1 MPPAPDV
8 PTSTTPLTTD
18 EQVNMLT
25 DGDDKI
31 SPATFPVPTA
41 SPGYI
46 ETLAAALRTAGQ
58 SVADTGNDID
68 SSWGA
73 LTSSYK
79 APEADELYTVLGPV
93 ARDGDDVLTGLNNA
107 ANALENFA
115 EDLRGIK
122 RRWNSLRTEAYTFR
136 ARIDAKGDDWRD
148 AEGVAGFFGIGES
161 PDVEEN
167 SRLISEGTG
176 IIEDYEAAERDCANQ
191 INHYVPDRTGF
202 EAMPSGGGELDP
214 DVFYHGYEDSLSD
227 LATEWDMGGA
237 TTDEHWWV
245 DAGAAV
251 WDFGV
256 GAVEGTGA
264 MLGMH
269 SSEGWFQAS
278 WGDALWEYHEGNVQ
292 SVASLVGMYDG
303 ESDSWGWAGGD
314 ALGSAWKDLAHSV
327 VPWEEWGER
336 PGYVIGTAALNI
348 VAMVGG
354 AALTATGVGAVV
366 GVPLMAWRGMAI
378 VDGMGGRGGG
388 SGSGSGTNVDVD
400 LPAGIPNYGG
410 LNSPIASLDASSF
423 DRGDYSPAQWTEL
436 QTHLDRWASASD
448 SGGGSSDP
456 GGRPGAPG
464 RPAQPRNDRDEQ
476 DPARQVDPTA
486 QQLADGEAFWDI
498 VEQPDL
504 AEVDRAADRDN
515 QPRIQEVARESQTD
529 PNGPRG
535 SAEGRWTA
543 AELLDGP
550 EGAGDRVPAGVGGR
564 GDDTLTAERDVP
576 VSPPDRTVNL
586 TDGTGR
592 GSDGDRVGERD
603 PRTDTDARNRPGDG
617 PENRRD
623 VPNDRHGADM
633 RDRNPDVR
641 NSADGGDPP
650 KRTPSGEDRV
660 DARIDARTSPLD
672 PSGRSDTDGASSGSR
687 THNDGHDGVSARP
700 ASGPD
705 SPDLQRDGS
714 DGSGDADSRSSSADN
729 GPDGRQEEPLPVPKT
744 REEAQARARDILG
757 TMDLGT
763 GTDFRDNFVDL
774 VNDKKYGALLER
786 AFYNTLGHRYRE
798 GLSINGQPIPS
809 LTRADTGDPWIAR
822 DALPPPEAP
831 FYLPGEIKG
840 TRAGITIQV
849 LRNLDRFA
857 NLRQISLDAYNPL
870 NRIVQ
875 GLKAKYANTPSSSVN
890 QDLARAREIR
900 KPMGRMRTRLTERFG
915 DKSAEQAVRDT
926 FNGSEVTFEE
936 PLRNPDGKPVKD
948 SEGKVVTT
956 TWRGTLPELAESEPG
971 RPNPIPVSD
980 NAPKN
985 GNHQFDQIWRTADGG
1000 LVIVEAKS
1008 SLDTGLNERT
1018 IKTADGPKRV
1028 QQGTREYFNDI
1039 LKRMIKRGGE
1049 ELELALEIQDMMIE
1063 SPEKLHYV
1071 EAKGDPDKSGK
1082 YRGNSMKFFDIREEE
1097 E

>member
-1 MPPAPDV
+1 VFDTV
-8 PTSTTPLTTD
+8 I
-18 EQVNMLT
+18 LT
-25 DGDDKI
+25 DCDGKI
-31 SPATFPVPTA
+31 SPGDFPVPEAVPTDLEELA
-41 SPGYI
+41 RTLRAAGGRMA
-46 ETLAAALRTAGQ
+46 ETGAAIT
-58 SVADTGNDID
+58 
-68 SSWGA
+68 SSWSG
-73 LTSSYK
+73 LSTWYS
-79 APEADELYTVLGPV
+79 APEAETLYSVLGPV
-93 ARDGDDVLTGLNNA
+93 NSSGIVIEMATDRVAGAV
-107 ANALENFA
+107 EEFA
-115 EDLRGIK
+115 ESVRDIK
-122 RRWNSLRTEAYTFR
+122 RRWGGLTARSNAFLREIEGDEDWTKADTLFGGESDNVQKNADLVTEAQGL
-136 ARIDAKGDDWRD
+136 I
-148 AEGVAGFFGIGES
+148 AEYHE
-161 PDVEEN
+161 
-167 SRLISEGTG
+167 
-176 IIEDYEAAERDCANQ
+176 AERTCANK
-191 INHYVPDRTGF
+191 INIGIDGRTRFVEGSEVGADGPAADEYV
-202 EAMPSGGGELDP
+202 
-214 DVFYHGYEDSLSD
+214 HGISTDLSD
-227 LATEWDMGGA
+227 VPMEWGTPAEVDQ
-237 TTDEHWWV
+237 HWWT
-245 DAGAAV
+245 DAGDAV

-354 AALTATGVGAVV
+354 AVLTATGVGSVV

-388 SGSGSGTNVDVD
+388 SDSGSGTDVDVDVD

-448 SGGGSSDP
+448 SGGESSDP
-456 GGRPGAPG
+456 GGRSGAPGGSG
-464 RPAQPRNDRDEQ
+464 RPAQARNDRDGQ
-476 DPARQVDPTA
+476 DPARPVDPTT
-486 QQLADGEAFWDI
+486 QQLADSEAFWDI
-498 VEQPDL
+498 VGQPEL

-515 QPRIQEVARESQTD
+515 QQRIEEVARESQTD

-535 SAEGRWTA
+535 SEEGRWTA
-543 AELLDGP
+543 AELFDGP

-586 TDGTGR
+586 ADSTGR

-603 PRTDTDARNRPGDG
+603 PRTDQDARNRHGDG

-623 VPNDRHGADM
+623 VPNDRHGAAM
-633 RDRNPDVR
+633 RDRTPDVR

-650 KRTPSGEDRV
+650 KRTPSGEDR
-660 DARIDARTSPLD
+660 DSTRIDARTSPLD
-672 PSGRSDTDGASSGSR
+672 PSIRSDTDGTSSGSR

-714 DGSGDADSRSSSADN
+714 DGSSDADSRSSSADN

-744 REEAQARARDILG
+744 REEAQARAREILG

-822 DALPPPEAP
+822 DALPPPEPP

-948 SEGKVVTT
+948 SEGKAVTT
-956 TWRGTLPELAESEPG
+956 TWRGTLPELAESKPG

-1028 QQGTREYFNDI
+1028 QQGSREYFNDI

-1082 YRGNSMKFFDIREEE
+1082 YRGNSMRFFDIREEE